1 MRRSETDTYW
11 RGDGRERFPSYNR
24 AFTLVELLVVISIIG
39 ILVALILPAVQA
51 AREAARKMECKN
63 HLKQIGMAFHLH
75 HDTYKHFPT
84 NGWGWQWVGDSKRGF
99 GQAQPGGWCFNV
111 LPFLEQQAARDLA
124 IGQTSTAELLQTP
137 VAVFHCPSR
146 RDARNYPVGVAL
158 PPLHNSDPVTAAART
173 DYAVCAGDAIINT
186 PSGPPSTNPSDLQSY
201 AWPPWRNATGVS
213 YVLTTTRMADVTD
226 GTTNT
231 AMVGEKYLSR
241 LSYTN
246 GTSLGD
252 DQPAFLGDDADNRR
266 WTDEPP
272 QKDTASDDIQHF
284 GSAHSGGC
292 HFVLADGSTRLISYT
307 IDATVFKNFGNRHDG
322 NPIGLSDQ

>member
-1 MRRSETDTYW
+1 MPPASRRLRRLTPGS
-11 RGDGRERFPSYNR
+11 G
-24 AFTLVELLVVISIIG
+24 FTLIELLVVMAIIG

-284 GSAHSGGC
+284 GSVHSGGC